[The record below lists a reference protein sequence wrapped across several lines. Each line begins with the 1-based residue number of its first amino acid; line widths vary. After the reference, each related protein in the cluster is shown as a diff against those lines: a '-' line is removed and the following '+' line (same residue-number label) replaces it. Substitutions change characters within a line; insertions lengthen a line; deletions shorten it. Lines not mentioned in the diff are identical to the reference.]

1 MAHCCRMFHFSMFSS
16 LFLKKY
22 KQNICQYDN
31 LGSNYFPGR
40 LSFSIVGERQRS
52 LILTQQEI
60 FSLKLLDMHFIQNIY
75 LNNLMPRELYF
86 F

>member
-1 MAHCCRMFHFSMFSS
+1 MAHYCRMFHFSMFSS

-40 LSFSIVGERQRS
+40 FKLFHCGRASTLSHIDATRN
-52 LILTQQEI
+52 I
-60 FSLKLLDMHFIQNIY
+60 FFKASRYAFYIKHLFEQSHA
-75 LNNLMPRELYF
+75 
-86 F
+86 